1 MQTTTAPETI
11 TTIPAMSFG
20 QMLEQVRYNGAY
32 PTRERAEEVV
42 FSVLAALGRRI
53 TGEERVDLAAHLPRE
68 AAQIFAAQIPAT
80 DSMTGWA
87 FVRDLATRT
96 GGTLAT
102 TRWDV
107 GSVLGVV
114 ARIAGPDL
122 LDRILARLPS
132 GYAILFGR
140 AELTQAA

>member
-1 MQTTTAPETI
+1 MQSQTAPTTTATA
-11 TTIPAMSFG
+11 PAMSFV
-20 QMLEQVRYNGAY
+20 QMLEQVRYHGAY
-32 PTRERAEEVV
+32 PTRERAEDVV
-42 FSVLAALGRRI
+42 SAVLAALGRRV
-53 TGEERVDLAAHLPRE
+53 TGEERVELAARLPRE
-68 AAQIFAAQIPAT
+68 AARIFAAQIPGT

-96 GGTLAT
+96 GSTLAT

-114 ARIAGPDL
+114 GRLAGPAL
-122 LDRILARLPS
+122 LDRILAQLPS